1 MPPLLAEDRRPL
13 ALTGIGVVEG
23 CDASGLLGCARWF
36 EDTAQPQTNELH
48 HGSPHYLL
56 KLKSADKRSKLE
68 ERGIPAALGG
78 KWSAVQVAVAG
89 GGQPFRGCKRRRRVK
104 K

>member
-1 MPPLLAEDRRPL
+1 MLTLDDATNFTLARLIGEIAGVCVFRVRSFSKPPLDSA
-13 ALTGIGVVEG
+13 V
-23 CDASGLLGCARWF
+23 
-36 EDTAQPQTNELH
+36 
-48 HGSPHYLL
+48 